1 MFILNILITGGTGF
15 VGSRLTKALTGEENH
30 VYILT
35 RFPDNYENT
44 KEITYIPYDY
54 YVRDLPTIHAVV
66 NLAGDTLF
74 GYWTADKKAN
84 IMKSRTEITQHA
96 VEMMQQ
102 MEKKPEVFI
111 SASAIGFYGPSEDVI
126 FTEKTTNPGEDFL
139 ASVAKAWETTAMQ
152 VADELHIRTVCTRFG
167 VILGEKGALPYMTLP
182 IKMYAGGKI
191 GDGEQWMSWVHV
203 DDVVNSI
210 IFCIRNEH
218 IEGPVNVTAPN
229 PKRNKEFTKTLT
241 KVLNRPYWFT
251 TPSPIIRTVIGE
263 MSELMTKGQYVLP
276 KKLEDHNYQFSYPNL
291 AGALQDINMHKKPK
305 KMSPKA

>member
-15 VGSRLTKALTGEENH
+15 VGSRLTKALVSEENH

-35 RFPDNYENT
+35 RFPDNYENS
-44 KEITYIPYDY
+44 KEITYIAYDH

-74 GYWTADKKAN
+74 GYWTTDKKTN
-84 IMKSRTEITQHA
+84 IMKSRTEVTQHA

-111 SASAIGFYGPSEDVI
+111 SASAIGFYGTSEDVI
-126 FTEKTTNPGEDFL
+126 FTENTTDSGDDFL
-139 ASVAKAWETTAMQ
+139 ASVSQAWETTAMQ

-167 VILGEKGALPYMTLP
+167 IILGEKGALSYMTLP
-182 IKMYAGGKI
+182 VKMFAGGKI
-191 GDGEQWMSWVHV
+191 GRGEQWMSWVHV

-210 IFCIRNEH
+210 IFCIRNKH

-229 PKRNKEFTKTLT
+229 PIRNKEFTKVLA
-241 KVLNRPYWFT
+241 KVLKRPYWFT
-251 TPSPIIRTVIGE
+251 TPSPLIRSTMGE

-276 KKLEDHNYQFSYPNL
+276 KKLEDYNYQFSYPKL
-291 AGALQDINMHKKPK
+291 AGALHEIDLHKKPK
-305 KMSPKA
+305 KKSKQ